1 VFGVLFF
8 AAPGAYIMTL
18 FINRGTGVFIS
29 FFIQNTLW
37 IIFTLSAWLLIMNGK
52 VDEHVRMMRR
62 SYALAFAAVTL
73 RFYIW
78 LFTIFGNGVNFP
90 NNYLIIAFLS
100 WIPNLLLVEIINY
113 YDRTPP
119 YTLVK

>member
-1 VFGVLFF
+1 
-8 AAPGAYIMTL
+8 MTL

-29 FFIQNTLW
+29 FFIQDTLW
-37 IIFTLSAWLLIMNGK
+37 MIFTLSAWLLIMNGK

-113 YDRTPP
+113 YDRKTP